1 MNDPASSRRTRITTA
16 VVGSAVAVV
25 IAVTAFGAVRAGSTS
40 GPAAGDPSGAPAAT
54 PLVTGTTPS
63 PAPTVSA
70 PISSEAPIRTDLT
83 AEVVSSKAITVKST
97 QAGEIGGP
105 AVRFTIT
112 VVNTTDKAVSLADTV
127 VNATSGTDREPAY
140 GIGSAGK
147 AFPSSVPAGKSVTG
161 VYVFTIPKADRGIVT
176 VTLDTATSNPVVA
189 FTGAAPR

>member
-25 IAVTAFGAVRAGSTS
+25 IAVTAFGAVRAGS
-40 GPAAGDPSGAPAAT
+40 AAGDEAAPSSAPAAS
-54 PLVTGTTPS
+54 PLSTGSAPT

-105 AVRFTIT
+105 AVRFTIE
-112 VVNTTDKAVSLADTV
+112 VVNTTDRAVSLSDTV
-127 VNATSGTDREPAY
+127 VNATSGADREPAY
-140 GIGSAGK
+140 GIDSAGRP
-147 AFPSSVPAGKSVTG
+147 FPSTVPAGKKVTG
-161 VYVFTIPKADRGIVT
+161 VYVFTIPKADRGTVT
-176 VTLDTATSNPVVA
+176 VTLDTATFNPVVA

>member
-16 VVGSAVAVV
+16 VVGSAVAAV
-25 IAVTAFGAVRAGSTS
+25 IAVTAFGAVRAGS
-40 GPAAGDPSGAPAAT
+40 AAGDETTPTSAPSAT
-54 PLVTGTTPS
+54 PLVTGTTPT

-83 AEVVSSKAITVKST
+83 AEVVSSKSITVKST

-105 AVRFTIT
+105 AVRFTIK

-127 VNATSGTDREPAY
+127 VNATSGADREPAY
-140 GIGSAGK
+140 GIDSAGK
-147 AFPSSVPAGKSVTG
+147 AFPSSVPAGRSVTG
-161 VYVFTIPKADRGIVT
+161 VYVFTIPKADRGTVT
-176 VTLDTATSNPVVA
+176 VTLDTATFNPVVA